1 MVQWPSKWS
10 RHGVVPLRRDGNDF
24 RGALISV
31 HALGVWITQ
40 WRLRTSSGMWRP
52 SPHRRVVS
60 DGPAAYED
68 EDVTLVI
75 KQWPDDLANEAGTAK
90 YLFGFTVNTFVL
102 GTLRVA
108 LRATRVLC
116 GSSKFLRAT
125 TLMVGIHFYIS
136 KKPAYSSDRLR
147 SEHNNKFQIA
157 TTKWQFCFVVNCE
170 RNNCVLFFWKK

>member
-1 MVQWPSKWS
+1 
-10 RHGVVPLRRDGNDF
+10 
-24 RGALISV
+24 
-31 HALGVWITQ
+31 
-40 WRLRTSSGMWRP
+40 MWRP

-68 EDVTLVI
+68 EDITLVI

-125 TLMVGIHFYIS
+125 ILMVGIHFYIS

-157 TTKWQFCFVVNCE
+157 TTK
-170 RNNCVLFFWKK
+170 